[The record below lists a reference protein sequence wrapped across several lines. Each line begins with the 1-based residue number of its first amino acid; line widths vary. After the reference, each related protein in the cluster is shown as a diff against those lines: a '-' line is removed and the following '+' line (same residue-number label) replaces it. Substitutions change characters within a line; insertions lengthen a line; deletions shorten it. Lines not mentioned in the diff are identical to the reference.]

1 MSRLVFSNCCIKSTK
16 KISKIA
22 ILSLFYSGINT
33 KIQASSGFDRNFVLS
48 FVKARRKAW
57 WLI

>member
-22 ILSLFYSGINT
+22 ILSLFYTLYKFVFSPERAYIY
-33 KIQASSGFDRNFVLS
+33 AGFLTAEKQS
-48 FVKARRKAW
+48 
-57 WLI
+57 